1 MFNTGLAL
9 SLVAGVIYSGATR
22 RLFGDRGPGAGR

>member
-9 SLVAGVIYSGATR
+9 SLVVGVIYSGDTR
-22 RLFGDRGPGAGR
+22 RLFGGRGPGAGR